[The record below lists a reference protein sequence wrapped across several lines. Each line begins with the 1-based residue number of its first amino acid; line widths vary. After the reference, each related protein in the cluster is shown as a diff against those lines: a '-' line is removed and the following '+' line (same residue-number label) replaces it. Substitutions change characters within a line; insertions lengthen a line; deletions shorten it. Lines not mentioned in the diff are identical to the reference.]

1 MEVFYGGLWG
11 TVGSNKWDFKDASVF
26 CRQLG
31 FTQAQ
36 RTYEEKV
43 RTKRVF
49 WFGDFDCQGSEMEL
63 GQCRHRLIAR
73 AFSGYVEPSDVFVR
87 CGNDTGECFL

>member
-11 TVGSNKWDFKDASVF
+11 TVGSNKWDLKDASVF

-36 RTYEEKV
+36 QTYEKKV
-43 RTKRVF
+43 RKKGVC
-49 WFGDFDCQGSEMEL
+49 WFGDFDCQGSEMAL
-63 GQCRHRLIAR
+63 GHCRHRLIAR
-73 AFSGYVEPSDVFVR
+73 AFVGSVKSSDVFVR
-87 CGNDTGECFL
+87 CGNYTGEFFL